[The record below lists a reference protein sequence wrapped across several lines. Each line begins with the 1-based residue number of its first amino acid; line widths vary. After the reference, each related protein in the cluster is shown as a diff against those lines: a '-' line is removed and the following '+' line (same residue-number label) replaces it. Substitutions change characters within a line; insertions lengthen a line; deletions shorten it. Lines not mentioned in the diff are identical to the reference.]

1 MPTSS
6 RYPGRQGDLIPW
18 MRARANTWKGG
29 QAGVPNIGLT
39 QLQADEFDAAVTL
52 VEDRLGTQVAAIE
65 AAESATRLKDEAF
78 DEALLLLGSYMGI
91 IDKFGRAT
99 KDPGVWARAG
109 FAEPKKGGERPA
121 PPAPTVRETVTQS
134 DGAVLFEWEV
144 AAGGGAQYEVQ
155 RSITGLDGA
164 EGAWVIVDF
173 TGEKKYLDQAVPVGV
188 RRATYRVR
196 ARLSN
201 GQASPWSSVAQA
213 NFGTQGSQGG
223 PLAAKTPSTAPTP
236 ETDAA

>member
-1 MPTSS
+1 
-6 RYPGRQGDLIPW
+6 

-39 QLQADEFDAAVTL
+39 QFQADDFDSAVALLESSFAA
-52 VEDRLGTQVAAIE
+52 QVAAIE
-65 AAESATRLKDEAF
+65 AAESATRAKDEAY
-78 DEALLLLGSYMGI
+78 EAALLLLGSYMGI
-91 IDKFGRAT
+91 IDKFGRST
-99 KDPGVWARAG
+99 KDPGVWVRAG
-109 FAEPKKGGERPA
+109 FAEPKKGSERPA

-155 RSITGLDGA
+155 RSITPLDGA
-164 EGAWVIVDF
+164 EGPWVIVDF
-173 TGEKKYLDQAVPVGV
+173 TGEKKYLDEAVPVGV

-223 PLAAKTPSTAPTP
+223 PLAAKAPQGSTTGVA
-236 ETDAA
+236 